1 MKNYDNF
8 FFPSDNLEASKK
20 FYSETLGLATKF
32 DFSQHGMIAFKV
44 GEEEPAIII
53 KDRSKFPNAQP
64 SVWIEVENVKQL
76 YDDLQKKGVKFLSEP
91 FKIKTGWAVEF
102 TDPSGNL
109 LGITDYDKQ

>member
-8 FFPSDNLEASKK
+8 FLPSDNFEASKK
-20 FYSETLGLATKF
+20 FYSETLGLSIKF
-32 DFSQHGMIAFKV
+32 DFSLQGMIAFQV
-44 GEEEPAIII
+44 GDEEPAIII
-53 KDRSKFPNAQP
+53 KDKSKFPNAKP

-76 YDDLQKKGVKFLSEP
+76 YDDLQIKGVQFLSEP

-109 LGITDYDKQ
+109 LGITDYDK

>member
-8 FFPSDNLEASKK
+8 FFPSDNLEVSKK
-20 FYSETLGLATKF
+20 FYSEILGLSTKF
-32 DFSQHGMIAFKV
+32 DFSQQGMIAFKV

-53 KDRSKFPNAQP
+53 KDKSKFPNVQP
-64 SVWIEVENVKQL
+64 SVWIEVENVKQI
-76 YDDLQKKGVKFLSEP
+76 YADLKKKGVTFLSEP

-109 LGITDYDKQ
+109 LGITDYNEH